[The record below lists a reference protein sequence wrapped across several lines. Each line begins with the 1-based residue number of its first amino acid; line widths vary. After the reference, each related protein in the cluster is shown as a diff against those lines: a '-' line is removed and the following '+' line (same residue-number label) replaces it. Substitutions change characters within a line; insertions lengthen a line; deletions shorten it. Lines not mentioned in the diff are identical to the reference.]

1 LTQRLAEVP
10 SMLALEAVQSRT
22 AFRSR
27 VLIKA
32 LSLVLLASYAAGQ
45 RGGSQMQQGNHS
57 IEVHLT
63 DQRGQPLNVTVRVQV
78 LTNEGLR
85 MAEAYSNR
93 EQGVADF
100 EGFNDGYFQLLI
112 TGPEIETVTLAFQIP
127 ATEATHREY
136 VRVELKNEALPGST
150 ASSGDPTIS
159 AQDLAVPR
167 KARAEFDRGME
178 AYAKG
183 DDQEAQEALQ
193 RALAI
198 YPNYVRAHNNL
209 GVLYL
214 KLGLK
219 PKAFVEFS
227 KAVEFDPK
235 FAPGYLNLARISLSD
250 GNYAEAEPELKK
262 ALAANPSFL
271 NAMVLLC
278 STQFAR
284 QEFSD
289 SLVMAKH
296 VHQLTQEPQYADV
309 HLVSGQILVS
319 HGQNREAAREYQMF
333 VNENPDDP
341 RVAKVKSLIS
351 RLSAN

>member
-1 LTQRLAEVP
+1 
-10 SMLALEAVQSRT
+10 
-22 AFRSR
+22 
-27 VLIKA
+27 
-32 LSLVLLASYAAGQ
+32 
-45 RGGSQMQQGNHS
+45 MQQGNHS

-78 LTNEGLR
+78 LTNGGLR

-136 VRVELKNEALPGST
+136 VRVELKNEPLSGST
-150 ASSGDPTIS
+150 ASSGTDPTIS
-159 AQDLAVPR
+159 TRDLAVPPR
-167 KARAEFDRGME
+167 ARAEFDRGME
-178 AYAKG
+178 AYAKS
-183 DDQEAQEALQ
+183 DDKEAQDALQ
-193 RALAI
+193 QALAI

-214 KLGLK
+214 KVGLK

-262 ALAANPSFL
+262 ALAADPSFL
-271 NAMVLLC
+271 NAMC
-278 STQFAR
+278 FSAR
-284 QEFSD
+284 PNSR
-289 SLVMAKH
+289 AK
-296 VHQLTQEPQYADV
+296 
-309 HLVSGQILVS
+309 S
-319 HGQNREAAREYQMF
+319 F
-333 VNENPDDP
+333 
-341 RVAKVKSLIS
+341 LI
-351 RLSAN
+351 RW